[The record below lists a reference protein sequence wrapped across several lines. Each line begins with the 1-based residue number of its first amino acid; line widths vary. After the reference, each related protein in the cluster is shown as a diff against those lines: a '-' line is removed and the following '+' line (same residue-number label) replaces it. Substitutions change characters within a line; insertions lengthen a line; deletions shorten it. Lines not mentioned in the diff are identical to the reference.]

1 MGRFNENSLLKEVMK
16 DPEAK
21 RIVKKAFPLAVLH
34 PRFNEAFDFSLKEI
48 ISDDMGTIVG
58 LSNEK
63 IEAVFRKIYEL
74 E

>member
-1 MGRFNENSLLKEVMK
+1 MGKFNENSFLKEVMK

-21 RIVKKAFPLAVLH
+21 KIIKKAFPLAVLH
-34 PRFNEAFDFSLKEI
+34 PRFNEAFDFQLKEI
-48 ISDDMGTIVG
+48 LADDMGTIVG

-63 IEAVFRKIYEL
+63 IAAVFKKIYEL

>member
-1 MGRFNENSLLKEVMK
+1 MG
-16 DPEAK
+16 
-21 RIVKKAFPLAVLH
+21 
-34 PRFNEAFDFSLKEI
+34 RFNEAFDFSLKEI